1 MFFTKE
7 IIYKSELGYQEIVNR
22 IAKNIESDYSL
33 EMAIRHKKPKK
44 PFIGFLNNNGT
55 FEIKNVQ
62 MHGYRNM
69 SYLIGNGRLYN
80 ENGSTTIS
88 VSLTLSKGLRTF
100 LILFTV
106 FSLVLLIFANFIA
119 PLVISLIAN
128 FIAIQTCYQEFK
140 VIKNKLDLLIS
151 SQNEH

>member
-1 MFFTKE
+1 MFFNKE
-7 IIYKSELGYQEIVNR
+7 IIYKSELGYQEIINR
-22 IAKNIESDYSL
+22 IAKNIESEYSL

-44 PFIGFLNNNGT
+44 PFIGLLNNNGT
-55 FEIKNVQ
+55 FEIKNIQ

-69 SYLIGNGRLYN
+69 AHLICKGRVSN
-80 ENGSTTIS
+80 ENGITTLS
-88 VSLTLSKGLRTF
+88 VSLRIIKGLRIF
-100 LILFTV
+100 LILYTV

-128 FIAIQTCYQEFK
+128 FISIQTCYQEFK